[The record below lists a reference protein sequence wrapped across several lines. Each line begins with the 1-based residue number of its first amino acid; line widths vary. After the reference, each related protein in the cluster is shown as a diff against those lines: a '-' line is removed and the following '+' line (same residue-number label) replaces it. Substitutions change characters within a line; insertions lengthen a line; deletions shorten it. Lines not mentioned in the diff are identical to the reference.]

1 MNDIKE
7 LKNFANE
14 LRKSVIRMVTA
25 ANSGHPGG
33 PLGLADIYAVLYK
46 KILNHK
52 PSNPDWEERD
62 RLVLSNGHV
71 CAIRY
76 AAMAHSGY
84 FPVEDLLTFRKLGS
98 KLQGHPSTR
107 YMNGIESSSGSL
119 GQGLSV
125 SVGLALGARFKKQ
138 SHKIYA
144 CISDGECG
152 EGMTWEAAQ
161 SATHYKLDN
170 LIAFMDK
177 NGIQIDG
184 FTKDV
189 MNLEPL
195 SKKFLSFGW
204 NVLEADGHN
213 IEQIISAF
221 EKAKLHKGSPT
232 IILFDTILGK
242 GVSFM
247 ENNPGWH
254 GTPPKPEEEKKLS
267 KNYRHFPFRRTT
279 PYISFVGVFPFFN
292 SFIFFIFQFP
302 TLSLFA
308 CKT

>member
-62 RLVLSNGHV
+62 RLILSNGHV

-107 YMNGIESSSGSL
+107 YMSGIESSSGSL

-138 SHKIYA
+138 SHKIYT

-161 SATHYKLDN
+161 SAAHYKLDN

-184 FTKDV
+184 FTKDI

-204 NVLEADGHN
+204 NVLEADGHD
-213 IEQIISAF
+213 IEQIISTF

-232 IILFDTILGK
+232 IILFDTVLGK

-254 GTPPKPEEEKKLS
+254 GTPPKPEEEKKALEELS
-267 KNYRHFPFRRTT
+267 AP
-279 PYISFVGVFPFFN
+279 SV
-292 SFIFFIFQFP
+292 
-302 TLSLFA
+302 
-308 CKT
+308 